1 MKILDRYILKAHAG
15 TFFFAFVTIM
25 FVFIL
30 SFLTKFLDRL
40 VGKGLD
46 IGVVV
51 EMVLLQS
58 AWMVGLAVPMA
69 VLVATVMAFGA
80 LTNSSELTVMR
91 SGGIS
96 MYRLVAPVLIASL
109 FLSLLV
115 ERFNNV
121 MMPEANYRANALLSD
136 ITKMKP
142 GFGIDK
148 NSFSDVIK
156 GYSIMARKV
165 DNKTGDLFGVVLYDR
180 ERPEV
185 RTVITAAK
193 GRIAFSSDYR
203 YLILT
208 LEDGQINELIMPKM
222 DQYRRMFFAKHRY
235 VFEATGYGFE
245 RSDENGHRRGGRELS
260 AKELLAMGNEFQ
272 SKADKAEHSIGAQ
285 LDVLKGQIDLIRKNR
300 GVASGP
306 VAGALPVAFPE
317 KAIESADSMIQDVT
331 SGIAEVDKNRIEYN
345 NYMVEYHKKYSL
357 AFACM
362 VFAIVGAPLGVMA
375 RRGGFGIGA
384 ALSLLFFVLY
394 WVLMIG
400 GEKIADRGLLS
411 PAVSVWLPN
420 VILSA
425 VGLYMLFRLTRSVTA
440 SSR

>member
-30 SFLTKFLDRL
+30 SFITKFLDRL

-46 IGVVV
+46 IGVVI

-69 VLVATVMAFGA
+69 VLVSTVMAFGA

-109 FLSLLV
+109 VLSLLV

-121 MMPEANYRANALLSD
+121 LMPEANYRANALMSD

-142 GFGIDK
+142 GFGID
-148 NSFSDVIK
+148 NNAFSDVIK
-156 GYSIMARKV
+156 GYSILARKV
-165 DNKTGDLFGVVLYDR
+165 DNTTGELFDVVLYNR

-185 RTVITAAK
+185 RSVITASK
-193 GRIAFSSDYR
+193 GRIEFSSDYR

-208 LEDGQINELIMPKM
+208 LEDGQIHELVLPGMDRYRKM
-222 DQYRRMFFAKHRY
+222 VFARHRY
-235 VFEATGYGFE
+235 VFETTGYGFE
-245 RSDENGHRRGGRELS
+245 RSDESSRKRGGKELS
-260 AKELLAMGNEFQ
+260 AKDLLAVGEEFRT
-272 SKADKAEHSIGAQ
+272 KADKAELSIDKGIEK
-285 LDVLKGQIDLIRKNR
+285 LKSQVELIRQNR
-300 GVASGP
+300 AVSAEPGT
-306 VAGALPVAFPE
+306 
-317 KAIESADSMIQDVT
+317 AIELADAMIQDVT
-331 SGIAEVDKNRIEYN
+331 SGISEAEKNRSEYN
-345 NYMVEYHKKYSL
+345 SYMVEYHKKYSL

-375 RRGGFGIGA
+375 RRGGFGVGA

-400 GEKIADRGLLS
+400 GEKIADRGLLP
-411 PAVSVWLPN
+411 PAVSVWMPN

-425 VGLYMLFRLTRSVTA
+425 AGMYMLFHLTRSVNA

>member
-69 VLVATVMAFGA
+69 VLVATVMAFGS

-96 MYRLVAPVLIASL
+96 MYRLVAPVLIACL
-109 FLSLLV
+109 ALSFLV

-156 GYSIMARKV
+156 GYSIMAGKV
-165 DNKTGDLFGVVLYDR
+165 DNKTGDLFDIVLYDR
-180 ERPEV
+180 ERPEI
-185 RTVITAAK
+185 RTVITASK
-193 GRIAFSSDYR
+193 GRIAFSADYR

-208 LEDGQINELIMPKM
+208 LEDGQIHELILPKM
-222 DQYRRMFFAKHRY
+222 EQYRRMVFAKHRY
-235 VFEATGYGFE
+235 VFEAAGYGFE
-245 RSDENGHRRGGRELS
+245 RSDENGRRRGGRELS
-260 AKELLAMGNEFQ
+260 ANELLAMGEEFR
-272 SKADKAEHSIGAQ
+272 SKADKADRSVVRGA
-285 LDVLKGQIDLIRKNR
+285 DELKRQVDLIRKNR
-300 GVASGP
+300 GVPAGPISPALSAAASD
-306 VAGALPVAFPE
+306 
-317 KAIESADSMIQDVT
+317 KAVESVDSMIQEVT
-331 SGIAEVDKNRIEYN
+331 SRIAEAEKNRAEYN

-357 AFACM
+357 AFACI

-420 VILSA
+420 VILSV
-425 VGLYMLFRLTRSVTA
+425 VGLFMLRRLTRSVNA